1 VPTRVGDSI
10 KWLILGVKHF
20 IEGGHPSVQNVSMKI
35 DIVVWCVV
43 FVCAVLFIL
52 CDGLSAHWG
61 KTGNG
66 RSLAVV
72 MLLSPLSY
80 WAFALINTR
89 LNLAVTGTLVNTIV
103 VAGAVLVGA
112 LVFKEEVSSTQYAGI
127 ALALIAMTL
136 LNLD

>member
-1 VPTRVGDSI
+1 
-10 KWLILGVKHF
+10 
-20 IEGGHPSVQNVSMKI
+20 MKI
-35 DIVVWCVV
+35 DILVWCVV
-43 FVCAVLFIL
+43 LLCAGLFIL

-66 RSLAVV
+66 RSLAIV

-112 LVFKEEVSSTQYAGI
+112 IVFKEEVSSTQYIGI

>member
-1 VPTRVGDSI
+1 MKRFTESG
-10 KWLILGVKHF
+10 L
-20 IEGGHPSVQNVSMKI
+20 PSGQNVPMKT
-35 DIVVWCVV
+35 DIPVWSVVLL
-43 FVCAVLFIL
+43 CASLFIL

-61 KTGNG
+61 KTGSG

-80 WAFALINTR
+80 WAFAFINTR
-89 LNLAVTGTLVNTIV
+89 LNLAVTGALVNTIV

-112 LVFKEEVSSTQYAGI
+112 LVFKEEVSSMQYLGI
-127 ALALIAMTL
+127 ALALVSMTL

>member
-1 VPTRVGDSI
+1 MADPI
-10 KWLILGVKHF
+10 GVKHF

-43 FVCAVLFIL
+43 FVCAGLFIL

-66 RSLAVV
+66 RSLAIV

-80 WAFALINTR
+80 SAFAFINTKMD
-89 LNLAVTGTLVNTIV
+89 LAVTGALVNTIV
-103 VAGAVLVGA
+103 VVGAVLVGVI
-112 LVFKEEVSSTQYAGI
+112 VFKEELSSMQYVGI
-127 ALALIAMTL
+127 ALALVSVTL
-136 LNLD
+136 LNLS